1 MDAFIYMDRILSF
14 PLSLPILFK
23 VMKVIHYYLL
33 MTNETAE
40 ALGGEL
46 TSISCCKIYSVDTPS
61 YLDLSRNCMWSRRN
75 RKVKM
80 GRSLQSRVLP
90 RGYAFKIQT
99 SSANERQEVF
109 PKQKVKFNWGIKL
122 KCFQLKVN
130 PVLLGVFP
138 GVRIGSEKAL
148 SLLSY
153 AVN

>member
-1 MDAFIYMDRILSF
+1 
-14 PLSLPILFK
+14 
-23 VMKVIHYYLL
+23 
-33 MTNETAE
+33 
-40 ALGGEL
+40 
-46 TSISCCKIYSVDTPS
+46 
-61 YLDLSRNCMWSRRN
+61 
-75 RKVKM
+75 M

-90 RGYAFKIQT
+90 RGDAFNIQ